1 VPTLTPGDHSVVVS
15 SDGVSVEQ
23 IVTVEAGMTS
33 SLVVPITARD
43 RGPVSG
49 WLAVT
54 SPIEVQ
60 ILEGGRLL
68 GTNQTDR
75 IMVSAGEHRLDL
87 VNDALGYRAAR
98 TVSVAPG
105 KVESL
110 SVKLPMGSMAVNA
123 VPWAEVWLDGEKAGD
138 TPIGNLQATIGRHD
152 VVFRHPELGESRQ
165 TVTVTLSAP
174 ARLSVDMRKK

>member
-1 VPTLTPGDHSVVVS
+1 MVP
-15 SDGVSVEQ
+15 
-23 IVTVEAGMTS
+23 
-33 SLVVPITARD
+33 
-43 RGPVSG
+43 
-49 WLAVT
+49 
-54 SPIEVQ
+54 
-60 ILEGGRLL
+60 
-68 GTNQTDR
+68 
-75 IMVSAGEHRLDL
+75 AGEHRLDL

-105 KVESL
+105 RVESL
-110 SVKLPMGSMAVNA
+110 AVKLPMGSMSVNA

-152 VVFRHPELGESRQ
+152 VVFRNPDLGESRQ

>member
-1 VPTLTPGDHSVVVS
+1 VT

-23 IVTVEAGMTS
+23 IVAVEPGMTS

-49 WLAVT
+49 WIAVS
-54 SPIEVQ
+54 SPIDVQ
-60 ILEGGRLL
+60 IFESGRLL

-75 IMVSAGEHRLDL
+75 IMVPAGEHRLDL

-98 TVSVAPG
+98 TVSVPPG
-105 KVESL
+105 KVETMSL
-110 SVKLPMGSMAVNA
+110 KLPTGSIAVNA

-138 TPIGNLQATIGRHD
+138 TPIGNLQTTIGRHE

-165 TVTVTLSAP
+165 TVTVTVSAP